1 MSRAL
6 ATLLMLVPAAVGA
19 IAPEPA
25 QAETAVA
32 AEASPALTVGRYP
45 LVVLSQDRVAGPQVL
60 PSDGV
65 IAEIPLRLDWS
76 ARVARVEALEIGGV
90 RRVVRPDTPIPGFR
104 ILEAS
109 GSRRLA
115 CAQFARPT
123 GADNP
128 ADARGKR
135 YDKEQSLCLLD
146 SDLDGQFE
154 AALAVGARW
163 AEDRGIKPIRPL
175 AYAFENDVVTQTA
188 LRFRYSGDRRG
199 GGTIKAYYRI
209 AGVDLPLVSLSSG
222 TPDNLAR
229 QKVHL
234 EVAKGAA
241 QQTFDLLGA
250 TLLVTPALTKEGAFR
265 FEFKTDFPRQSV
277 DFWVQGAVTAVTST
291 TFRP

>member
-1 MSRAL
+1 MTPTGRGLGAL
-6 ATLLMLVPAAVGA
+6 AALWLGLIPGIAAKA
-19 IAPEPA
+19 DTPP
-25 QAETAVA
+25 TF
-32 AEASPALTVGRYP
+32 TVVRFP
-45 LVVLSQDRVAGPQVL
+45 LVIMGQDRVAGPQVL
-60 PSDGV
+60 PADGV
-65 IAEIPLRLDWS
+65 IAEVPLRLDWS

-109 GSRRLA
+109 GARRLA
-115 CAQFARPT
+115 CTQFAKPT

-128 ADARGKR
+128 KDARGKR
-135 YDKEQSLCLLD
+135 YEDEQSLCLVD
-146 SDLDGQFE
+146 GDLDGKFE

-222 TPDNLAR
+222 TVDSLVR

-234 EVAKGAA
+234 EVGKGATPQA
-241 QQTFDLLGA
+241 FDLLGA
-250 TLLVTPALTKEGAFR
+250 ALVVTPAASKDGSFR
-265 FEFKTDFPRQSV
+265 FEFTSDFPRQSV

>member
-1 MSRAL
+1 MTPSGRCI
-6 ATLLMLVPAAVGA
+6 GA
-19 IAPEPA
+19 IAALWLALQPGA
-25 QAETAVA
+25 TA
-32 AEASPALTVGRYP
+32 AEAPPALTVSRYP
-45 LVVLSQDRVAGPQVL
+45 LVIFSQDRITGAQVL
-60 PSDGV
+60 PSDGL

-115 CAQFARPT
+115 CAQFSKPT
-123 GADNP
+123 GRDNP
-128 ADARGKR
+128 EDARGKR
-135 YDKEQSLCLLD
+135 YDREQSLCLLD
-146 SDLDGQFE
+146 SDLDGQFDG
-154 AALAVGARW
+154 AMAVGARW
-163 AEDRGIKPIRPL
+163 AEDRGIKPIRLL

-222 TPDNLAR
+222 TPDNLIR
-229 QKVHL
+229 QKIHL
-234 EVAKGAA
+234 EVVKSTAR
-241 QQTFDLLGA
+241 QTFDVLGA
-250 TLLVTPALTKEGAFR
+250 TLLITPAITKDGVFR
-265 FEFKTDFPRQSV
+265 FEFKSDFPRQSV
-277 DFWVQGAVTAVTST
+277 DFWVQGAATAVTST